1 MRKAEKA
8 KKAVLDMLVNL
19 AVSESEKGS
28 AWDIFQPEEPEELE
42 QVRAKRKK

>member
-8 KKAVLDMLVNL
+8 KKAVLDMLVKL

-28 AWDIFQPEEPEELE
+28 AWDVFQPEEPKELE
-42 QVRAKRKK
+42 RVRANRKK